1 MQSDLL
7 ISTAFRRLLC
17 IVARTDATL
26 LLISHARL
34 NCRLLLLLNV
44 LLLDLK
50 QVGTGCTY
58 HLAMIETAEALDAFW
73 NELLYEMDLRY
84 YLGILQAA
92 DDVDYDALQVVWVHK
107 QLLGWNIVALPKE
120 VDLFADLARAAII
133 DPFEFAHG

>member
-1 MQSDLL
+1 MLP
-7 ISTAFRRLLC
+7 ISTAFRSLLR
-17 IVARTDATL
+17 IVARTDAAL

-44 LLLDLK
+44 LLLDLE
-50 QVGTGCTY
+50 QVGTRCTY

-73 NELLYEMDLRY
+73 DELLYEMDLRY

-92 DDVDYDALQVVWVHK
+92 DDVDYYALQVVWVHK
-107 QLLGWNIVALPKE
+107 QFLGWNIVALPKE

>member
-1 MQSDLL
+1 
-7 ISTAFRRLLC
+7 
-17 IVARTDATL
+17 
-26 LLISHARL
+26 
-34 NCRLLLLLNV
+34 
-44 LLLDLK
+44 
-50 QVGTGCTY
+50 
-58 HLAMIETAEALDAFW
+58 MIETAEALDAFW
-73 NELLYEMDLRY
+73 DELLYEMDLRY